1 MDRAEVSEL
10 HFITSIGNLGSIL
23 ERGIL
28 SHNRAARIAHSSV
41 ASEEVQDRRQ
51 GKRLPGGTTLHSY
64 ANLYIDARNP
74 MMYCLKDRSDL
85 IVVRVSSD
93 VLDIPD
99 AVVTDGNAAAGST
112 RFYQSPEG
120 LAYLDSRLIFAEFWT
135 DPDYWQYVEKKRA
148 RNAEVLVPNLVSSRY
163 IEGCYVDTDRK
174 RTACLE
180 FKALPNAVV
189 YREVFFK

>member
-23 ERGIL
+23 ERGIF

-64 ANLYIDARNP
+64 ANLYFDARNP

-120 LAYLDSRLIFAEFWT
+120 LAHLDSRPIFAEFWT

-148 RNAEVLVPNLVSSRY
+148 RSAEVLVPNLIPSRY

-180 FKALPNAVV
+180 FEALPNAVV

>member
-64 ANLYIDARNP
+64 ANLYFDARNP

-120 LAYLDSRLIFAEFWT
+120 LAYLDSRPIFAEFWT

-148 RNAEVLVPNLVSSRY
+148 RSAEVLVLNLVPSRY

-180 FKALPNAVV
+180 FEALPNAVV